1 MKILLF
7 AGSLRKDSLNKKLL
21 AQIQNILTED
31 KNLEVQILDLQV
43 LNFPVYDGDIEAQ
56 GIPEN
61 VSKMG
66 QAISQADGVIISSP
80 EYNGSIAS
88 PLKNAIDWV
97 SRLRPVPWEKKNVLL
112 TGASPGYFGTIRAL
126 GHTLAPFQAL
136 GSYVYP
142 QNFALPKAGEAFE
155 VDGKF
160 KDPSVEKRLRELL
173 KNYIQYLSK

>member
-21 AQIQNILTED
+21 AKIQNILSED
-31 KNLEVQILDLQV
+31 KSLEVQVLDLQA

-155 VDGKF
+155 MDGKL
-160 KDPSVEKRLRELL
+160 KDPSVEKKLRELL

>member
-7 AGSLRKDSLNKKLL
+7 SGSLRKDSLNKKLL
-21 AQIQNILTED
+21 NQIHEILKED
-31 KNLEVQILDLQV
+31 KNLDVQILDLQE
-43 LNFPVYDGDIEAQ
+43 LNFPVYDGDIEAL
-56 GIPEN
+56 GIPES
-61 VSKMG
+61 VSRMG
-66 QAISQADGVIISSP
+66 LAISQADAIIISSP

-142 QNFALPKAGEAFE
+142 QNFALPKAGEAFGE
-155 VDGKF
+155 DGKI
-160 KDPSVEKRLRELL
+160 KDASIEKRLREVLKGYLL
-173 KNYIQYLSK
+173 YVDR